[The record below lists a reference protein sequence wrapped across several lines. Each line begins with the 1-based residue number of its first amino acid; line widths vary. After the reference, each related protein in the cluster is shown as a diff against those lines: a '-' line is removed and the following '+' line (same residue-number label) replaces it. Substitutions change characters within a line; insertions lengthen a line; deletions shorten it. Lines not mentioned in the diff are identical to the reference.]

1 MGFRRKWWDVLP
13 LLLPTPMLCPLRGP
27 GSRSSG
33 SGRGRPELTGKIQM
47 QRRAFLPNAQE
58 GTFLIDTVYDSKRK
72 ARTTILPGMWGIHG
86 DGEGDGLEGRQVTN
100 L

>member
-1 MGFRRKWWDVLP
+1 
-13 LLLPTPMLCPLRGP
+13 
-27 GSRSSG
+27 
-33 SGRGRPELTGKIQM
+33 M

-58 GTFLIDTVYDSKRK
+58 GTFLIDTVYDLKRK